1 MTSFARF
8 LGFQVRHSRENDL
21 FCVSLIK
28 PKLEK
33 IKISTP
39 AGVKVK
45 LSEVEE
51 YAGLLTYQG
60 RQVVVFIPDHSYKTV
75 SVVERAPKS
84 EGNKFH
90 FSNCSTLQSMRN
102 SGRYEHRYHAH
113 QNIEGEFQI
122 FDKSTSAEVELA
134 PCQNCLKH
142 LNYKGFNQLE
152 GNRKS
157 EVVQNLTLWKLFSTY
172 STVFDEDKLPQLPNP
187 IPGYTDDWDSISFQY
202 RAKQQFKCEECGID
216 LNDHR
221 HLLHTHHKDGNKQN
235 NRETNLQALCMD
247 CHRKQPYHGHLLIS
261 DHEMH
266 TIQTLRQAQRKL
278 QAKNWDDVY
287 KLTDEALHGVLHY
300 YQKTVVKN
308 YGLPVLNY
316 HIPNT
321 DPKIILDVAWPEKK
335 VAIAVKIPNSQ
346 LNAYQ
351 NQGWTIRDLNSATE
365 RMLS

>member
-1 MTSFARF
+1 MKIKATFITNLHQCLEQMGAP
-8 LGFQVRHSRENDL
+8 
-21 FCVSLIK
+21 LIK
-28 PKLEK
+28 PKLPK

-45 LSEVEE
+45 LSEVQE

-60 RQVVVFIPDHSYKTV
+60 RQVVVFIPDHSFKTV
-75 SVVERAPKS
+75 PVVKRAPKS

-90 FSNCSTLQSMRN
+90 FSNCSTLQSMRS

-142 LNYKGFNQLE
+142 LNYKGYNQLE
-152 GNRKS
+152 GSRKTQ
-157 EVVQNLTLWKLFSTY
+157 VVQKLTLWKLFSTY

-187 IPGYTDDWDSISFQY
+187 IPGYTDDWSSISFQY
-202 RAKQQFKCEECGID
+202 RTKQHFICEECGVD

-221 HLLHTHHKDGNKQN
+221 DLLHTHHIDGNKQN
-235 NRETNLQALCMD
+235 NREANLQALCMD
-247 CHRKQPYHGHLLIS
+247 CHRKQPYHDHLLIS
-261 DHEMH
+261 DVQMN
-266 TIQTLRQAQRKL
+266 TL
-278 QAKNWDDVY
+278 QALRNSQKKLHPRNWDEVY

-300 YQKTVVKN
+300 YQLTVVKN
-308 YGLPVLNY
+308 YGLPTLNY
-316 HIPNT
+316 AIPNT
-321 DPKIILDVAWPEKK
+321 DPKIIVDVAWPDKK
-335 VAIAVKIPNSQ
+335 VAILVKTSNSH
-346 LNAYQ
+346 LRSSQ
-351 NQGWTIRDLNSATE
+351 NLGWTIRDLNSATE